1 MPEISFEGIP
11 NKIGGTKI
19 LNFYS
24 AIRDAVVAIKA
35 LETSRE
41 SISLGSTFKQAK
53 SRKGIS
59 IKVKIISKPDVN
71 EGVKISLE
79 REIRKVIN
87 LFFPAEEIIH
97 YQLTEH

>member
-24 AIRDAVVAIKA
+24 AVRDAVAAIKA
-35 LETSRE
+35 LETSKE
-41 SISLGSTFKQAK
+41 SVSVASAFKLAG

-59 IKVKIISKPDVN
+59 IQVKIVSKPDVN
-71 EGVKISLE
+71 QGVKISLE

-87 LFFPAEEIIH
+87 VFFPAEEIIH
-97 YQLTEH
+97 YQITEN

>member
-24 AIRDAVVAIKA
+24 AIRDAVVGIKT
-35 LETSRE
+35 LETSKD
-41 SISLGSTFKQAK
+41 SISLTSTFKQAGSK
-53 SRKGIS
+53 KGIS
-59 IKVKIISKPDVN
+59 IQVKIVSKPDVN

-87 LFFPAEEIIH
+87 LFFPLEEIVH
-97 YQLTEH
+97 YQIIEN

>member
-19 LNFYS
+19 SSFYS
-24 AIRDAVVAIKA
+24 AVRDAVVGVKA
-35 LETSRE
+35 LETSKD
-41 SISLGSTFKQAK
+41 SIALSSTFKQARSK
-53 SRKGIS
+53 RGIS
-59 IKVKIISKPDVN
+59 IRVQIVSKPDVN

-97 YQLTEH
+97 YQIIEI